1 MPISL
6 RLREG
11 EILGVAGL
19 VGSGRT
25 EAMRAI
31 FGADRPTAG
40 HHQRQRCD
48 RCRSP
53 RRGMPYGPASAS

>member
-1 MPISL
+1 MGSTYRGNVEPVSL
-6 RLREG
+6 RVHEG

-31 FGADRPTAG
+31 FGADRATG
-40 HHQRQRCD
+40 GIVQRAR
-48 RCRSP
+48 
-53 RRGMPYGPASAS
+53 ASR